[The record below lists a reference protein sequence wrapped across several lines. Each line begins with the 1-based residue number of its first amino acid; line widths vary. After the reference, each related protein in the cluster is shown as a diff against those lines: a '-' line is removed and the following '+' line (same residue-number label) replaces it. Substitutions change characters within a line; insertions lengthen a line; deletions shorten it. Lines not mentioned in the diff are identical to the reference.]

1 MKELEEAVKIW
12 RYVIIRLRERGQNF
26 IQKIKVLKAD
36 KLAGFAV
43 HGSTL
48 TLQPHEPL
56 VPRKVSTNH
65 LSSKPAL
72 PVHELDCL
80 SRAVILNK
88 LLSYSKLNWVSGM
101 SSIMEFRLMNIIFST
116 IKTNFILLN

>member
-1 MKELEEAVKIW
+1 MKIW
-12 RYVIIRLRERGQNF
+12 RYVIIRLRERGQNY

-48 TLQPHEPL
+48 TLQPHELL
-56 VPRKVSTNH
+56 VPRKVFTNH

-72 PVHELDCL
+72 PIHELDCL

-88 LLSYSKLNWVSGM
+88 LLLYIKLNWDAGSGM
-101 SSIMEFRLMNIIFST
+101 TSIMEFRFMNIIFST

>member
-12 RYVIIRLRERGQNF
+12 RYVIIRLRERGQNY

-48 TLQPHEPL
+48 TLQPQEPL
-56 VPRKVSTNH
+56 TNH

-88 LLSYSKLNWVSGM
+88 QQL
-101 SSIMEFRLMNIIFST
+101 F
-116 IKTNFILLN
+116 

>member
-1 MKELEEAVKIW
+1 MKELEEAVKIG

-48 TLQPHEPL
+48 TLQPL
-56 VPRKVSTNH
+56 VPRKVFTNH

-101 SSIMEFRLMNIIFST
+101 SSIMEFRFMNIIFST